1 MITSFDDVI
10 VISFVAVA
18 TFGIVVE
25 HPFCVV
31 WKLSKELFGFR
42 NVSFRVLVAFIRFHG
57 EQPNIHFLPKLNM
70 YTADKF
76 LNSRTKFKRN

>member
-10 VISFVAVA
+10 VISFVAVV

-31 WKLSKELFGFR
+31 WKLSKELFGMSLFE
-42 NVSFRVLVAFIRFHG
+42 FLVAFIRFHG
-57 EQPNIHFLPKLNM
+57 EQPNIHFLPKFNM

-76 LNSRTKFKRN
+76 LNNSRTKFKRN